1 MADSFFT
8 VAQNVL
14 TLFLI
19 IGVGVAC
26 GKLKLLN
33 DTAVKACA
41 NLVLYIATPCV
52 IVNSCIREFDLS
64 LLKGFLIV
72 AAAATV
78 NHLALIVVARL
89 VFRDS
94 NENRRRVLR
103 FATIFAN
110 AGYMALPLQQ
120 AVLGDTGVFYCAAY
134 IMVFNIFMWTYGV
147 FEIGGDQVKLSAK
160 SLINPGTVGVV
171 FGLIIFLFSVPIPT
185 LVSDGVRHLG
195 NLNTPVPMLIV
206 GYYLGQT
213 DLRAAIKDTRSY
225 FCLLLRLVIMPLL
238 ALGILLLC
246 GVRGD
251 VLTSCMIC
259 ISTPVAT
266 ATTMMATRYD
276 RDPLLSV
283 NLVSVS
289 TLLSMVTMPVL
300 ISLTAWLG
308 SVLS

>member
-1 MADSFFT
+1 MAESFLT

-14 TLFLI
+14 TLFIL
-19 IGVGVAC
+19 IGVGAAC
-26 GKLKLLN
+26 GKWKLLN

-52 IVNSCIREFDLS
+52 IVKSCIREFDATMLWD
-64 LLKGFLIV
+64 FLIV
-72 AAAATV
+72 AAAAVV
-78 NHLALIVVARL
+78 NHLVLILVARL

-94 NENRRRVLR
+94 DENRRRVLR

-120 AVLGDTGVFYCAAY
+120 AVLGDKGVFYCAAY
-134 IMVFNIFMWTYGV
+134 IMVFNTIMWTYGIL
-147 FEIGGDQVKLSAK
+147 EIGGDQVKFSPK
-160 SLINPGTVGVV
+160 SLINPGTIGVV
-171 FGLIIFLFSVPIPT
+171 VGLIIFLLSVPVPT
-185 LVSDGVRHLG
+185 LVSDAIGHLG
-195 NLNTPVPMLIV
+195 NLNTPVPMVII

-213 DLRAAIKDTRSY
+213 DLRTALRDKRSY
-225 FCLLLRLVIMPLL
+225 VCIALRLVVMPLL
-238 ALGILLLC
+238 ALAALLLC

-276 RDPLLSV
+276 RNPLLSV

-289 TLLSMVTMPVL
+289 TLLSMVTMPL
-300 ISLTAWLG
+300 IIALSTWLS
-308 SVLS
+308 SVL

>member
-14 TLFLI
+14 TLFVLI
-19 IGVGVAC
+19 FVGVAC

-41 NLVLYIATPCV
+41 NVVLYIATPCV
-52 IVNSCIREFDLS
+52 ILSSCIRDFDVS

-72 AAAATV
+72 AAAAV
-78 NHLALIVVARL
+78 GNHLALIGVAKL
-89 VFRDS
+89 VFRDRD
-94 NENRRRVLR
+94 EDRRRVFR

-134 IMVFNIFMWTYGV
+134 IMVFNTIMWTYGV
-147 FEIGGDQVKLSAK
+147 FEIGGDRVQFSPK

-171 FGLIIFLFSVPIPT
+171 IGMIIFLLSLPVPTVIADA
-185 LVSDGVRHLG
+185 SRHLG

-213 DLRAAIKDTRSY
+213 DLRAAVKDARSY
-225 FCLLLRLVIMPLL
+225 LCLALRLVIMPLL
-238 ALGILLLC
+238 ALGVLLLC

-266 ATTMMATRYD
+266 ATTMMATRYE
-276 RDPLLSV
+276 RNPLLSV

-289 TLLSMVTMPVL
+289 TLLSMVTMPL
-300 ISLTAWLG
+300 IIALATWLG
-308 SVLS
+308 TVV